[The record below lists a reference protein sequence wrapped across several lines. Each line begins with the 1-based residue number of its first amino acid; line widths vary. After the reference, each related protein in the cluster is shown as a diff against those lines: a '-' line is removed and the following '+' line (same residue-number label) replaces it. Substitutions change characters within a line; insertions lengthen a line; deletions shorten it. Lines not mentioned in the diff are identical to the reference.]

1 MAEEVLS
8 TFKIATEDDFQIEY
22 EILPVFDTN
31 EIDTRKNEINKNIAD
46 IDAISAE
53 LNAKID
59 FLNKDIDRL
68 TNHADGLDYMVAVGI
83 GVLCGLIDSFVV
95 GVFDVEHFKEN
106 KKKVTKKFE
115 NIVINKGEKARKND
129 QIKNAIDRARKKAA
143 EKGEKLSKEKEE
155 EIKKRI
161 TASLEKKLQFR
172 KSYDEENQTKKALKS
187 ALEVLQKKFQIPSD
201 NLWNGAGINVS
212 AETHHLDD
220 IAHHPTVIG
229 LIAAIVSQIFHA
241 GIFFNKAGECSI
253 QFGNFMNKDG
263 ELDKEELKKWLLQIL
278 LPIGLSGL
286 LTWLLYILKS
296 KKKKEIDEK
305 VPKPIQK
312 LILFLVE
319 VPAIIVVL
327 EIINNWL
334 GHLISDMAGSSSSA
348 GKSSAENEKIGMGI
362 PGLFMSLFKYLA
374 SIHPFNLT
382 PLPGIVDRIYKD
394 ERFDL
399 RSELAALD
407 QLGKQAI
414 PVIAGDLLVR
424 SFYFIRRLA
433 LEYKEHGDWKLVNWK
448 NVIPFRNRTIVRM
461 MTIESG
467 TFTAIDIADAAIR
480 SAIKNGGQV
489 QSPTFCKDFI
499 LSVNFVGIGRFAI
512 AVGTDVGMGMKRQ
525 KLIKERMQYRSED
538 NLLLTAK
545 LFYMQEGMW
554 IEAVD
559 TEKAIQELTE
569 TTERTMLYFI
579 ESCDDISESIE
590 NIGNNAI
597 EAEKKNP
604 GLINEMKDILSWG

>member
-1 MAEEVLS
+1 MREEVLS

-22 EILPVFDTN
+22 EILPAYGTN
-31 EIDTRKNEINKNIAD
+31 ERDTRKNEIYKNIAD
-46 IDAISAE
+46 IDAMSAE

-59 FLNKDIDRL
+59 FINKDIDRL
-68 TNHADGLDYMVAVGI
+68 TNHADGLDYMVAVGT
-83 GVLCGLIDSFVV
+83 GVLCGLIDSFFV
-95 GVFDVEHFKEN
+95 GEFDVEHFKEN
-106 KKKVTKKFE
+106 KEKVTKKFE
-115 NIVINKGEKARKND
+115 NIVT
-129 QIKNAIDRARKKAA
+129 
-143 EKGEKLSKEKEE
+143 EKGEKTAIDEKIKKEIEKAKKNAKKKGIKFTKDKEE
-155 EIKKRI
+155 EIKKNIVESIR
-161 TASLEKKLQFR
+161 TEFEQLKQS
-172 KSYDEENQTKKALKS
+172 DNENQTKKALEK
-187 ALEVLQKKFQIPSD
+187 AMIALQKKFQIPSD
-201 NLWNGAGINVS
+201 NLWNGAKIGVS
-212 AETHHLDD
+212 SETHHLDD
-220 IAHHPTVIG
+220 FAHHPTVIG
-229 LIAAIVSQIFHA
+229 LFAAIVSQIFHA
-241 GIFFNKAGECSI
+241 GIFFNKNGEVSI
-253 QFGNFMNKDG
+253 QLGNFTKKNG

-278 LPIGLSGL
+278 LPIVLSGL

-296 KKKKEIDEK
+296 KNKEKIDEK
-305 VPKPIQK
+305 IPKPIQK
-312 LILFLVE
+312 LILFLAE

-327 EIINNWL
+327 EIANNWL
-334 GHLISDMAGSSSSA
+334 GHLISDMAGSSTSA
-348 GKSSAENEKIGMGI
+348 QKGREGMGI

-374 SIHPFNLT
+374 SIPPFNLT
-382 PLPGIVDRIYKD
+382 PLPRIVDELYRD

-433 LEYKEHGDWKLVNWK
+433 QEYKEHGDWKLINWK
-448 NVIPFRNRTIVRM
+448 NVIPFKNRTIVRM

-467 TFTAIDIADAAIR
+467 TFTAIDVADAAIR

-489 QSPTFCKDFI
+489 QSPTFWKDFI

-512 AVGTDVGMGMKRQ
+512 AVGTDVGMGVKRQ
-525 KLIKERMQYRSED
+525 RLIKERMQYKAED
-538 NLLLTAK
+538 GMLQIAK

-569 TTERTMLYFI
+569 TTEKTMLYYI

-590 NIGNNAI
+590 NIGNTAI